1 MNKQFEPPLTV
12 AEILTEIQAIEKKI
26 DYLNQI
32 KFDEVQVWYKKKDVW
47 VYEHLYQSVIP
58 FSLSMEVNKLIR
70 DSIKKHELTKQN
82 LTELLKQIK

>member
-32 KFDEVQVWYKKKDVW
+32 KIDKVQIWYNQLNVWEYDIL
-47 VYEHLYQSVIP
+47 HQSVIP